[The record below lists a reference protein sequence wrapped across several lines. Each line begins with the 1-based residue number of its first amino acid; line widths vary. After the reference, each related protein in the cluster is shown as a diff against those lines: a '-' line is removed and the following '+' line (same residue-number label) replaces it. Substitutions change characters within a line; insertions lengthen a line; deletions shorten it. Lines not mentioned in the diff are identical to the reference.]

1 MFKLFTKRAPI
12 FEILQYYAILSSDLV
27 NKHYS
32 QVMTN
37 YIKGLIVQIR
47 VTCTNSSHSVTNIS
61 IVCFRQR
68 PATVYACVH
77 HCCAHLDPVCS
88 WHKCTSRFCGYVRK
102 NYLTP
107 RYQPCGK
114 PVPDGLQIWFIQGR
128 VYLCTIIK
136 IIN

>member
-12 FEILQYYAILSSDLV
+12 FEILQYHAILSSDLV
-27 NKHYS
+27 NKHYL

-68 PATVYACVH
+68 PATLLAQMYLEVMWL
-77 HCCAHLDPVCS
+77 CAEELFDA
-88 WHKCTSRFCGYVRK
+88 
-102 NYLTP
+102 
-107 RYQPCGK
+107 
-114 PVPDGLQIWFIQGR
+114 PVPAL
-128 VYLCTIIK
+128 
-136 IIN
+136 